1 MNKGRDRAIHVVEF
15 GSFVRVRGNLGRI
28 RKSSLPRKLKE
39 RNKNRR
45 KTNRI
50 C

>member
-1 MNKGRDRAIHVVEF
+1 MNKSIDRAIYVVEF

-28 RKSSLPRKLKE
+28 QKSSLPRKLKE
-39 RNKNRR
+39 RNRR